1 MTEESTKRK
10 RSKLQLLHHYWNKC
24 KLPDDPTSLL
34 LLSEQLFK
42 LSIHQLFISTTAPDA
57 SDAAPAVVAA
67 VVIVVAAS
75 VFVVF
80 AAN

>member
-1 MTEESTKRK
+1 M
-10 RSKLQLLHHYWNKC
+10 
-24 KLPDDPTSLL
+24 L

-67 VVIVVAAS
+67 VVTAAAPAVVAAVVIVVAAS